1 MTVLGIR
8 RMNSISSREIHQ
20 RVRRLIQSQIL
31 GHLLRIAISLLL
43 LPLDNTV
50 IFVAEV
56 AWFLS
61 PYSLW
66 LSTING
72 RHAILRDVQFRPKT
86 ILVTGVDSP
95 HGLRIARCW
104 YNEGHRVV
112 GAAIKEARFASG
124 ESMSKALV
132 AYYRIP
138 NSQYVSRLLDIV
150 LREKVDIWI
159 PCSQDTSAI
168 DDGMAKQAIESRTSC
183 KCVTLDT
190 ELASQW
196 NQTESFVQYLIDHGH
211 PVVENHQVQSRDSI
225 HRILHRSPTKIYH
238 IRQTVPGN
246 NGEKIIVLPKRTLSS
261 TYSEVSE
268 IKVSKDSP
276 WAMEQHARLGEF
288 VAEVL
293 IIRGHVTAIR
303 VHPAG
308 RESDCGCSRLNEGL
322 SAAARQVMEDLAC
335 KGGHRLTGHFLVRL
349 MVDEELHL
357 NSVRYEV
364 RIAGCAQ
371 GAAAI
376 ARLLQDTPSRT
387 LVDGY
392 LTILPENAPGALVN
406 GLNRPEISIS
416 MLSHRPSFYEA
427 FKSYATRD
435 INPALCPL
443 AQQVNWAMDEAA
455 KLVLFWTNWRFSITD
470 PLPWWWHNH
479 VSWPLTELDLLLQS
493 IKRAL
498 AS

>member
-1 MTVLGIR
+1 MAISGIQR
-8 RMNSISSREIHQ
+8 LNSISSREIQ
-20 RVRRLIQSQIL
+20 RVRQLLQGRIL
-31 GHLLRIAISLLL
+31 GHFFRIIISLLL
-43 LPLDNTV
+43 LPLDNSV
-50 IFVAEV
+50 LFVAEA

-61 PYSLW
+61 PYLFW

-104 YNEGHRVV
+104 FNEGHRVV
-112 GAAIKEARFASG
+112 GADVKGSRFTSG

-138 NSQYVSRLLDIV
+138 HSQYVSGLLDIV

-159 PCSQDTSAI
+159 PCSQDTSVI
-168 DDGMAKQAIESRTSC
+168 DDGVAKQAIESRTSC

-196 NQTESFVQYLIDHGH
+196 SRSEPFVQYLLNHGH

-225 HRILHRSPTKIYH
+225 HKILHRSPTKIYH
-238 IRQTVPGN
+238 IHQTVPGN
-246 NGEKIIVLPKRTLSS
+246 IMEKIIVLPKRTLSS

-276 WAMEQHARLGEF
+276 LVMQQYARLGEF
-288 VAEVL
+288 AAEVL
-293 IIRGHVTAIR
+293 IIRGHVTAIM
-303 VHPAG
+303 VCPVG
-308 RESDCGCSRLNEGL
+308 RGSDWGCSRLDEGL
-322 SAAARQVMEDLAC
+322 AAAARQVMEELAF

-364 RIAGCAQ
+364 RIAGCTQ
-371 GAAAI
+371 GASAI

-387 LVDGY
+387 LVNGY
-392 LTILPENAPGALVN
+392 LAILSESASGVSVN
-406 GLNRPEISIS
+406 GFDRPDIGISK
-416 MLSHRPSFYEA
+416 LSRQPTFYEA
-427 FKSYATRD
+427 LKSYALRE
-435 INPALCPL
+435 IVPVLCPQ
-443 AQQVNWAMDEAA
+443 ARQIDWALDEAA

-470 PLPWWWHNH
+470 PLPWWWHIH
-479 VSWPLTELDLLLQS
+479 VSWPLTELDLALQS

-498 AS
+498 SS